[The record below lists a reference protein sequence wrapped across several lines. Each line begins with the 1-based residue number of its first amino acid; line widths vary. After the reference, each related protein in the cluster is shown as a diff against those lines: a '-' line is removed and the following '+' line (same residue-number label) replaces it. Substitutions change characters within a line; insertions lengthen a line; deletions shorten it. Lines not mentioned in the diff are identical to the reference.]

1 MSKVLKNYVLAV
13 TSPYGQRSSGFH
25 GGIDLVGNNNG
36 THVLDYIVAIEKGT
50 VTNLRKDCQ
59 GFEDNGS
66 YGNFVHIDHLNGLST
81 VYAHL
86 SPNSVCVEKGQTVD
100 KGQVIGYMGNTGH
113 SFGGHLHFE
122 VRLWNERIDPTEY
135 TLYDKKII
143 EEPKIVIT
151 EPAEENKEVNQVYIT
166 CDNTMRC
173 RTDAVIGYNVIGFY
187 KQGFYNILE
196 EKSTDYHWCKVAE
209 NNWVAILDGY
219 ANYIEKY
226 VEPVIE
232 NKPQEESKLEDG
244 PINREE
250 PITLE
255 KELEEEKIEDNS
267 IDIINKDKKNPL
279 IEFLKWFFNI
289 VLKNLRKK
297 GE

>member
-86 SPNSVCVEKGQTVD
+86 SPNSICVEKGQAVE
-100 KGQVIGYMGNTGH
+100 KGQVIGFMGNTGH

-122 VRLWNERIDPTEY
+122 VRLWNERIDPSEY
-135 TLYDKKII
+135 VLSDKKII

-173 RTDAVIGYNVIGFY
+173 RTNCEIIDNVIGFY

-196 EKSTDYHWCKVAE
+196 EKSTDFHWCKVAE

-219 ANYIEKY
+219 ANYIPKY
-226 VEPVIE
+226 EEPVIE
-232 NKPQEESKLEDG
+232 IKPIEEPKLEDS
-244 PINREE
+244 PIAQEDSKPLQNEQ
-250 PITLE
+250 
-255 KELEEEKIEDNS
+255 EEEKIEDNS
-267 IDIINKDKKNPL
+267 IDIINNDKKNPL
-279 IEFLKWFFNI
+279 IEFLKWFFNEI
-289 VLKNLRKK
+289 MKLMK
-297 GE
+297 GGK